1 MTSDSELALAFNYS
15 LLQSLLDALPLT
27 LMATSAGALHWFF
40 TLLNHVKCLDAGAA
54 AQRCT
59 ELLGAVAQQYNTVG
73 GVNNFHALL
82 RARYGLYGC
91 PLDTE
96 LFDVDPPPLHTVPAT
111 SSVTAGSSYA
121 SVVASNIS
129 QAGVGTGVSGGPV
142 SMIPISGMSTAGG
155 TNGGQSSSEDVV
167 FKDLMNLC
175 WTDGKQVPDVQ
186 QIGRYLNGLL
196 EVEPLHFT
204 CHATS
209 DGTRMERV
217 DSGEIPLFETSQ
229 RSFVVNIQSGS
240 GFLVSIVQVLRS
252 TRLFFPAR

>member
-1 MTSDSELALAFNYS
+1 MPIVVLRYVKCVTIDSELALAFNYS

-27 LMATSAGALHWFF
+27 LMASSAGALHWFF
-40 TLLNHVKCLDAGAA
+40 TLLNHVKCLDASTA

-59 ELLGAVAQQYNTVG
+59 ELLGAVAQQYHAVG
-73 GVNNFHALL
+73 GANNYHALL

-96 LFDVDPPPLHTVPAT
+96 LFDIDPPPLHTVPAT
-111 SSVTAGSSYA
+111 SAVTAGSSYA
-121 SVVASNIS
+121 SIVASGIS
-129 QAGVGTGVSGGPV
+129 QAGVASSVSGGQVLPFPSV
-142 SMIPISGMSTAGG
+142 SSANNM
-155 TNGGQSSSEDVV
+155 NGGPPAPEDAA

-175 WTDGKQVPDVQ
+175 WTDGKQSSDVQ
-186 QIGRYLNGLL
+186 QMGRYLTGLL

-217 DSGEIPLFETSQ
+217 DSGDE
-229 RSFVVNIQSGS
+229 
-240 GFLVSIVQVLRS
+240 
-252 TRLFFPAR
+252 